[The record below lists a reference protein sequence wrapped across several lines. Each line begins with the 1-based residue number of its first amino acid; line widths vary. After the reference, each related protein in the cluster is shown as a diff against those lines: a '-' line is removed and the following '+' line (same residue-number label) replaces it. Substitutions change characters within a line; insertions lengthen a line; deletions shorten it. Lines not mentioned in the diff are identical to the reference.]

1 MKKSQKFLTV
11 DNLSEKLK
19 QAKSL
24 IFADYSGLKVDQI
37 NKLRQEIKKVGGEFE
52 VIKNTLLGK
61 AMQNAEWSREAGSR
75 SAGQIENE
83 QLKGPTAALWIYN
96 DDISPLKV
104 LDKFIKKNELPK
116 IKLGFWGKESLDA
129 EKIIQLANLPG
140 LEELRVKLIGFL
152 KSPLYQLTNALNC
165 DIRKLVVILKTAS
178 TKVSAVKG
186 GEN

>member
-1 MKKSQKFLTV
+1 MKKSQKMFTV
-11 DNLSEKLK
+11 DNLTEKFK

-37 NKLRQEIKKVGGEFE
+37 NKLRQEIKKAGGEFE
-52 VIKNTLLGK
+52 VIKNTLLSKASQGGK
-61 AMQNAEWSREAGSR
+61 W
-75 SAGQIENE
+75 QIENE

-96 DDISPLKV
+96 DDISPLKI

-116 IKLGFWGKESLDA
+116 IKFGFWDKEMIDG
-129 EKIIQLANLPG
+129 EKITQLANLPG
-140 LEELRVKLIGFL
+140 LEELRAKLVGFL

>member
-37 NKLRQEIKKVGGEFE
+37 NKLRQEIKKAGGEFE
-52 VIKNTLLGK
+52 VIKNTLLSKASQGGK
-61 AMQNAEWSREAGSR
+61 W
-75 SAGQIENE
+75 QIENE

-140 LEELRVKLIGFL
+140 LEELKAQLVGFL
-152 KSPLYQLTNALNC
+152 KSPLSRLTTNLKGNLL
-165 DIRKLVVILKTAS
+165 KLLYLLKT
-178 TKVSAVKG
+178 KG

>member
-37 NKLRQEIKKVGGEFE
+37 NKLRQEIKKAGGELE
-52 VIKNTLLGK
+52 VIKNTLLRKASENGK
-61 AMQNAEWSREAGSR
+61 WRM
-75 SAGQIENE
+75 ENE
-83 QLKGPTAALWIYN
+83 ELKGPTVALWLYH
-96 DDISPLKV
+96 DDLTPLKI

-116 IKLGFWGKESLDA
+116 LKFGFWDKEMIDA
-129 EKIIQLANLPG
+129 EKITQLANLPG
-140 LEELRVKLIGFL
+140 IDELRFKLIGFL
-152 KSPLYQLTNALNC
+152 KSPLYRLTTNLNGNVM
-165 DIRKLVVILKTAS
+165 KLLYLLKA
-178 TKVSAVKG
+178 KG

>member
-37 NKLRQEIKKVGGEFE
+37 NRLRQEIKKVGGEFE
-52 VIKNTLLGK
+52 VIKNTLLSKASQGGK
-61 AMQNAEWSREAGSR
+61 W
-75 SAGQIENE
+75 QIENE

-104 LDKFIKKNELPK
+104 LDKFLKKNELPK
-116 IKLGFWGKESLDA
+116 LKFGFWDKEIIDA
-129 EKIIQLANLPG
+129 EKITQLANLPG
-140 LEELRVKLIGFL
+140 MEELRARLIGFL
-152 KSPLYQLTNALNC
+152 KSPLYRLTTNLNSNVL
-165 DIRKLVVILKTAS
+165 KLLYLLKA
-178 TKVSAVKG
+178 KG

>member
-1 MKKSQKFLTV
+1 MFTV
-11 DNLSEKLK
+11 DNLTEKFK

-24 IFADYSGLKVDQI
+24 IFADYSGLKVNQI
-37 NKLRQEIKKVGGEFE
+37 NKLRQEIKKAGGEFE
-52 VIKNTLLGK
+52 VIKNTLLSKASQGGK
-61 AMQNAEWSREAGSR
+61 W
-75 SAGQIENE
+75 QIENE

-96 DDISPLKV
+96 DDISPLKI

-140 LEELRVKLIGFL
+140 LEELRAQLTGFL
-152 KSPLYQLTNALNC
+152 KSPLSRLTTNLKGNLL
-165 DIRKLVVILKTAS
+165 KLLYLLKT
-178 TKVSAVKG
+178 KG

>member
-1 MKKSQKFLTV
+1 MKKSQKMFTV
-11 DNLSEKLK
+11 DNLTEKFK

-52 VIKNTLLGK
+52 VAKNTLLQRATEMG
-61 AMQNAEWSREAGSR
+61 NARLK
-75 SAGQIENE
+75 IEKLE
-83 QLKGPTAALWIYN
+83 GPTAVLWIYN

-116 IKLGFWGKESLDA
+116 LKFGFWDKEIIDA
-129 EKIIQLANLPG
+129 EKITQLANLPG
-140 LEELRVKLIGFL
+140 LEELRARLIGFL
-152 KSPLYQLTNALNC
+152 KSPLYGLTNALNC

>member
-37 NKLRQEIKKVGGEFE
+37 NRLRQEIKKVGGEFE
-52 VIKNTLLGK
+52 VIKNTLLSKASQGGK
-61 AMQNAEWSREAGSR
+61 W
-75 SAGQIENE
+75 QIENE

-116 IKLGFWGKESLDA
+116 LKFGFWDKEIIDA
-129 EKIIQLANLPG
+129 EKITQLANLPG
-140 LEELRVKLIGFL
+140 MEELRARLIGFL
-152 KSPLYQLTNALNC
+152 KSPLYRLTTNLNSNVL
-165 DIRKLVVILKTAS
+165 KLLYLLKA
-178 TKVSAVKG
+178 KG

>member
-1 MKKSQKFLTV
+1 MKKSQKIFTV

-37 NKLRQEIKKVGGEFE
+37 NKLRQEIKKAGGEFE
-52 VIKNTLLGK
+52 VIKNTLLTK
-61 AMQNAEWSREAGSR
+61 ASQGNEW
-75 SAGQIENE
+75 QIESE
-83 QLKGPTAALWIYN
+83 QLKGPTVALWIYN

-116 IKLGFWGKESLDA
+116 IKFGFWNKEMIN
-129 EKIIQLANLPG
+129 EERIIQLANLPG
-140 LEELRVKLIGFL
+140 IEELRAKFIGSL
-152 KSPLYQLTNALNC
+152 KSPLYRLTTNLNSNVL
-165 DIRKLVVILKTAS
+165 KLLYLLKA
-178 TKVSAVKG
+178 KG

>member
-1 MKKSQKFLTV
+1 MKRSQKIFTV

-24 IFADYSGLKVDQI
+24 IFADYSGLKVNQI

-52 VIKNTLLGK
+52 VIKNTLLRK
-61 AMQNAEWSREAGSR
+61 ASENARLP
-75 SAGQIENE
+75 AGQGEWRIENGKLE
-83 QLKGPTAALWIYN
+83 GPTVALWIYN
-96 DDISPLKV
+96 DDIKPLKI
-104 LDKFIKKNELPK
+104 LDNFIKKNELPK
-116 IKLGFWGKESLDA
+116 IKFGFWNKEMINE
-129 EKIIQLANLPG
+129 EKIIQLANLPS
-140 LEELRVKLIGFL
+140 LEELRAKFIGSL
-152 KSPLYQLTNALNC
+152 KSPLYRLTNALNC

>member
-1 MKKSQKFLTV
+1 MFAV

-52 VIKNTLLGK
+52 VIKNTLLRK
-61 AMQNAEWSREAGSR
+61 ASENGEWK
-75 SAGQIENE
+75 IENGKLE
-83 QLKGPTAALWIYN
+83 GPTVALWIYN
-96 DDISPLKV
+96 DDISPLRV

-116 IKLGFWGKESLDA
+116 LKFGFWDKEMIDA
-129 EKIIQLANLPG
+129 EKITQLANLPG
-140 LEELRVKLIGFL
+140 LEELRAKLVGFL
-152 KSPLYQLTNALNC
+152 KSPLSRLTTNLNGNLL
-165 DIRKLVVILKTAS
+165 KLLFLLKT
-178 TKVSAVKG
+178 KG

>member
-52 VIKNTLLGK
+52 VIKNTLLSKASQSGK
-61 AMQNAEWSREAGSR
+61 W
-75 SAGQIENE
+75 QIENE

-96 DDISPLKV
+96 DELTPLKV
-104 LDKFIKKNELPK
+104 LDNFIKKNELPK
-116 IKLGFWGKESLDA
+116 IKFGFWDKEMIDA
-129 EKIIQLANLPG
+129 EKITQLANLPG
-140 LEELRVKLIGFL
+140 LEELRAKLVGFL
-152 KSPLYQLTNALNC
+152 KSPLSRLTTNLNGNLL
-165 DIRKLVVILKTAS
+165 KLLFLLKT
-178 TKVSAVKG
+178 KG

>member
-1 MKKSQKFLTV
+1 MKKSQKMFAV

-52 VIKNTLLGK
+52 VIKNTLLRK
-61 AMQNAEWSREAGSR
+61 ASENGEWK
-75 SAGQIENE
+75 IENGKLE
-83 QLKGPTAALWIYN
+83 GPTVALWIYN
-96 DDISPLKV
+96 DDISPLRV

-116 IKLGFWGKESLDA
+116 LKFGFWDKEMIDA
-129 EKIIQLANLPG
+129 EKITQLANLPG
-140 LEELRVKLIGFL
+140 LEELRAKLVGFL
-152 KSPLYQLTNALNC
+152 KSPLSRLTTNLNGNLL
-165 DIRKLVVILKTAS
+165 KLLFLLKT
-178 TKVSAVKG
+178 KG

>member
-1 MKKSQKFLTV
+1 MKKSQKMFTV
-11 DNLSEKLK
+11 DNLTEKFK

-24 IFADYSGLKVDQI
+24 IFTDYSGLKVDQI
-37 NKLRQEIKKVGGEFE
+37 NKLRQEIKKAGGEFE
-52 VIKNTLLGK
+52 VVKNTLLRK
-61 AMQNAEWSREAGSR
+61 ASQNGEWRM
-75 SAGQIENE
+75 ENE
-83 QLKGPTAALWIYN
+83 QLNGPTAALWIYN

-129 EKIIQLANLPG
+129 EKIIQLANIPG

-152 KSPLYQLTNALNC
+152 KSPFYRLTNALNC

>member
-52 VIKNTLLGK
+52 VIKNTLLSKASQSGK
-61 AMQNAEWSREAGSR
+61 W
-75 SAGQIENE
+75 QIENE

-116 IKLGFWGKESLDA
+116 IKFGFWDKEMIDG
-129 EKIIQLANLPG
+129 EKITQLANLLG
-140 LEELRVKLIGFL
+140 LEELRAQLAGFL
-152 KSPLYQLTNALNC
+152 KSPLSRLTTNLNGNLL
-165 DIRKLVVILKTAS
+165 KLLFLLKTR
-178 TKVSAVKG
+178 G